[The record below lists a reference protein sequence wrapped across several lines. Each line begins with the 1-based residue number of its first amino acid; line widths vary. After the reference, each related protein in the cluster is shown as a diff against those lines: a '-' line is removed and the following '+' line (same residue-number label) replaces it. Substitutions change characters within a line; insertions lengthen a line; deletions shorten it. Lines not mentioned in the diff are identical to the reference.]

1 MNRQYMIMY
10 FQNGNVFELW
20 QTLNNFTTAKLTQ
33 TIRELPPQD
42 VNKKGDKLQAAH
54 RQSCGV

>member
-1 MNRQYMIMY
+1 MIMY

-20 QTLNNFTTAKLTQ
+20 QTLNNFTTAKLKQ